1 MARRYRRSGRYTRRL
16 KTVKYS
22 NETFNAVIDSSG
34 TNATSNTVLITQ
46 IDNQGTRK
54 VKNFELSFSTGPS
67 IYNSNPVAD
76 ANSAPTI
83 WALVYVPQGNVPQN
97 ISIGTSTAS
106 TLYEPN
112 QNVIMSGIL
121 PPGKTSQP
129 IRYKSR
135 LARNLN
141 SGDYIALV
149 TRDATAGLNN
159 PGNRKIA
166 ASLNYAISF

>member
-1 MARRYRRSGRYTRRL
+1 MARRYRRSGRYVRRL

-22 NETFNAVIDSSG
+22 NETFNATFASSG
-34 TNATSNTVLITQ
+34 TAATANTVLITQ

-54 VKNFELSFSTGPS
+54 VKNFELSFSTGTS
-67 IYNSNPVAD
+67 IYN
-76 ANSAPTI
+76 NSEVSVPNQAPTL
-83 WALVYVPQGNVPQN
+83 WALVYVPQGNMPQN

-121 PPGKTSQP
+121 PPGKTTLP

-149 TRDATAGLNN
+149 TRDATAGLTN
-159 PGNRKIA
+159 PGVRSIT